1 MKTNIA
7 GMVAIVAAAAAAA
20 LAQDKEA
27 DKDRL
32 VVRKDV
38 VAVQRGQGP
47 MMADHTLAFLW
58 AGDDFASRL
67 VKGAPYSAEAVT
79 ETVQTLG
86 DGNRIVRR
94 TSAQVARDGEGRT
107 RRENSL
113 AAVGPMLAGGDGP
126 PTVFIEDPV
135 AGVHYVMQPDDKTA
149 RRFKQ
154 PSPGAGVPGPGTF
167 VEDVEV
173 IHPGP
178 GAGGNIH
185 YEAARVAGGPEGAIG
200 IATAPMAAI
209 SAKTFTRRLPKPK
222 EDSLGRQSFDGV
234 EAEGTRTSFTIAA
247 GEIGNERPIEVVS
260 ERWYSPEL
268 QVVVMSRHKD
278 PRFGETTYRL
288 ASLSRGEPD
297 RALFEVPA
305 DFKVEDGPGKRV
317 FQMRKAAPPR
327 KD

>member
-1 MKTNIA
+1 MKATIA
-7 GMVAIVAAAAAAA
+7 GVVTIVALAAGAAG
-20 LAQDKEA
+20 AQDKDA

-38 VAVQRGQGP
+38 VAVQQGEGP
-47 MMADHTLAFLW
+47 LMADHTLAFLW
-58 AGDDFASRL
+58 AREGFGGRP

-79 ETVQTLG
+79 ETVQTLA

-107 RRENSL
+107 RRENAL

-126 PTVFIEDPV
+126 QAVFIEDPV
-135 AGVHYVMQPDDKTA
+135 AGAHYVLHPEEKTA
-149 RRFKQ
+149 RRFKA
-154 PSPGAGVPGPGTF
+154 PAKGAGGPGP
-167 VEDVEV
+167 VIEEDIEV

-178 GAGGNIH
+178 GG
-185 YEAARVAGGPEGAIG
+185 EANVVYGPAAAVGGPEVAMGF
-200 IATAPMAAI
+200 ATAPVAGV
-209 SAKTFTRRLPKPK
+209 SARKFTRRLPKPK
-222 EDSLGRQSFDGV
+222 EETLARQSFDGV

-268 QVVVMSRHKD
+268 QVVVMSRHRD

-288 ASLSRGEPD
+288 TNLSRGEPD

-305 DFKVEDGPGKRV
+305 DFKVETGPGRRV
-317 FQMRKAAPPR
+317 IHMRKPGAPT
-327 KD
+327 KE